1 MNPPS
6 TPADLP
12 DPSLQAFTKL
22 WAKLI
27 LTHTTDNTPEQ
38 SFSRPFILEDVTW
51 AKNRVKTLYLG
62 GAEGLDKVNYHDFMR
77 IPNGD
82 LLTLYNTCISSCNS
96 LHLWL
101 TTILV
106 VIQEEELLSH
116 RPKRVQGCW
125 SRILHAES
133 PDTPHW

>member
-1 MNPPS
+1 MNPPP

-82 LLTLYNTCISSCNS
+82 LLTHHHATP
-96 LHLWL
+96 L
-101 TTILV
+101 TFGS
-106 VIQEEELLSH
+106 LLS
-116 RPKRVQGCW
+116 W
-125 SRILHAES
+125 
-133 PDTPHW
+133 W